1 MVDIEIK
8 CDVTGLGTCCGC
20 FCRMLKKK
28 KKRLLAWP
36 LTGRYFQSA
45 DLTGFCVSQTP
56 EINHRALDVHPHLV
70 IIKALSDGT
79 KDSATVLFPLEDL
92 WGVWPYPALRLRWI
106 IIFYFILFFGFYV
119 FSDTVG
125 NHNKI
130 IIKKKNEF
138 EFSVLNCS
146 VCCFWAFCTRPGHWP
161 NMEMGGVIVKSPT
174 GFEKQPFW
182 TLVVGLGCRL

>member
-28 KKRLLAWP
+28 KEKRLLAWP

-45 DLTGFCVSQTP
+45 DLTGFCVSRTP
-56 EINHRALDVHPHLV
+56 KIHHRALDVHPHLV

-92 WGVWPYPALRLRWI
+92 WGVRPYPALRLRWI

-125 NHNKI
+125 NHKII
-130 IIKKKNEF
+130 IIKKKTNLSF
-138 EFSVLNCS
+138 
-146 VCCFWAFCTRPGHWP
+146 
-161 NMEMGGVIVKSPT
+161 
-174 GFEKQPFW
+174 QFW
-182 TLVVGLGCRL
+182 TVLSVASGHFALVLVIDQIWRWAESLLSHPLVLKNKRSEPL